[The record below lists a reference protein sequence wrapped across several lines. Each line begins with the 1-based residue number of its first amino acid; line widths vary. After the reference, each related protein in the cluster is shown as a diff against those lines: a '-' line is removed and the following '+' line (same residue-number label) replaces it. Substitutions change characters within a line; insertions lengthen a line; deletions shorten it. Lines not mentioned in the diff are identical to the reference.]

1 MSSKSSANEKLIKL
15 IENSGYI
22 YRNQK
27 TDIVIRDIILN
38 VLNRIGKSYSKAL
51 IYQICSLYGLSQNEL
66 LSNYELFENSLK
78 RVVGKTGYP
87 IVLRIKKELLKYLIL
102 NKYEISTK
110 DILDPSFNVPQII
123 DKLSESYNYDL
134 ISENLNNNKRNHMI
148 LLSNNDDKH
157 IEKIITSLV
166 QLSKNISDIK
176 RVVIVLHDH
185 FDKKKYFRS
194 VPDID
199 IYYLHDIISSFPSNS
214 SPSSSTSTDK
224 FFKLDND
231 SNNNNNNNNIDLI
244 NFQQFD
250 NTNFQVFC
258 FIDIQI
264 LQQFNNYKILQ
275 ILEEKFE
282 KLYNLNKITQI
293 CCIYD
298 VSNFYTKEYEI
309 KLLRDFIN
317 HHDVIIV
324 DEPLL
329 MYQKFDIRD
338 DILK

>member
-1 MSSKSSANEKLIKL
+1 
-15 IENSGYI
+15 
-22 YRNQK
+22 
-27 TDIVIRDIILN
+27 
-38 VLNRIGKSYSKAL
+38 
-51 IYQICSLYGLSQNEL
+51 
-66 LSNYELFENSLK
+66 
-78 RVVGKTGYP
+78 
-87 IVLRIKKELLKYLIL
+87 
-102 NKYEISTK
+102 
-110 DILDPSFNVPQII
+110 
-123 DKLSESYNYDL
+123 
-134 ISENLNNNKRNHMI
+134 
-148 LLSNNDDKH
+148 
-157 IEKIITSLV
+157 
-166 QLSKNISDIK
+166 
-176 RVVIVLHDH
+176 
-185 FDKKKYFRS
+185 
-194 VPDID
+194 
-199 IYYLHDIISSFPSNS
+199 LHDIISSPSNS
-214 SPSSSTSTDK
+214 SSSSSSTSTDK

-231 SNNNNNNNNIDLI
+231 SNNNNNNIDLI

>member
-1 MSSKSSANEKLIKL
+1 LSSKSSANEKLIKL

-102 NKYEISTK
+102 NKFEISTK
-110 DILDPSFNVPQII
+110 DILDPSLNVPQII

-134 ISENLNNNKRNHMI
+134 ISENLNNNKRNHVI

-157 IEKIITSLV
+157 IEKIITNLV
-166 QLSKNISDIK
+166 QISKNTRDIK

-185 FDKKKYFRS
+185 FDEKRYFGS
-194 VPDID
+194 VPDIT
-199 IYYLHDIISSFPSNS
+199 IYYLNDMVSYS
-214 SPSSSTSTDK
+214 STDK
-224 FFKLDND
+224 FFKLDNN
-231 SNNNNNNNNIDLI
+231 SNNNIDFI
-244 NFQQFD
+244 NFEQFD
-250 NTNFQVFC
+250 NKNFQVFC

-264 LQQFNNYKILQ
+264 LHQFNNYKILK

-282 KLYNLNKITQI
+282 KLYNPNKLTQI
-293 CCIYD
+293 CCIYE

-317 HHDVIIV
+317 HHDMIIV

-329 MYQKFDIRD
+329 MYQKFDIKK
-338 DILK
+338 DIVK